1 MSVLKLYKP
10 KIQHYLIFLAL
21 LVVCTVVFQQ
31 FFVGYIVENFVISQ
45 FKPEKQELVNFA
57 GVKGTPTNEGQNF
70 SGSEVKSTYINKE
83 YIFDFTS
90 HERDEKT
97 HGYSKAGS
105 EWLVKAPPLGE
116 SAIILEP
123 YGFWMLSFDFGFIVA
138 LLLTTIMP
146 PQIGFM
152 SQKFEREINNTK
164 SKIRLQT
171 GFNNEVVEVLTLR
184 DADLEKLAQERPD
197 YIRQIYKRVWVRTI
211 PEEETA
217 AKAAVA
223 SFDDAFEP
231 DEDAVTFRNQ
241 ILYGRIKE
249 YFSEFVVRELDNVK
263 NARDWQKNRLRIFSG
278 LRLYMAHHFTEK
290 YSNNVT
296 GFAYGGAALL
306 IIAVGVRGLKF
317 IPATRPSL
325 ILFAILMEFTMLAL
339 LAFTLYYTEEEERMD
354 KMLKKMEDASKNQL
368 DSLNKLA
375 SDMHKMAV
383 AFEGGTT
390 EIMRKKVEDA
400 VAEYLRSEDNV
411 QSSVAKAIR
420 DRIVV
425 SLANNVS

>member
-10 KIQHYLIFLAL
+10 RIQHYLVFLAL
-21 LVVCTVVFQQ
+21 LVVSTVLFQKYAVG
-31 FFVGYIVENFVISQ
+31 FVVGEFVLSQ

-57 GVKGTPTNEGQNF
+57 GVKATATSEGQNF
-70 SGSEVKSTYINKE
+70 AGSEVKSAYINKE
-83 YIFDFTS
+83 YIFDFS
-90 HERDEKT
+90 SAVRDEKT
-97 HGYSKAGS
+97 HGYSKSSA

-116 SAIILEP
+116 AAIILEP
-123 YGFWMLSFDFGFIVA
+123 YGFWMLSFDFGALIA
-138 LLLTTIMP
+138 LLLTIVMP
-146 PQIGFM
+146 PQLGLV
-152 SQKFEREINNTK
+152 SQKFEREMNNTK

-184 DADLEKLAQERPD
+184 DVDLEKLAEERPD
-197 YIRQIYKRVWVRTI
+197 YIRQVYKRVWVRTI
-211 PEEETA
+211 PEEESLS
-217 AKAAVA
+217 KAVA
-223 SFDDAFEP
+223 NSFDEAYEP
-231 DEDAVTFRNQ
+231 DEDPVTFRNQ

-249 YFSEFVVRELDNVK
+249 YFSEFVVGEIENVK
-263 NARDWQKNRLRIFSG
+263 NARNWQRNRFRIFSG

-290 YSNNVT
+290 YSNRVT

-339 LAFTLYYTEEEERMD
+339 LAITLFYTEEEERMD
-354 KMLKKMEDASKNQL
+354 KMLKKMEDASKSQL

-375 SDMHKMAV
+375 GDMHSMAV
-383 AFEGGTT
+383 AFEGGTS
-390 EIMRKKVEDA
+390 ELMKKKVEDA

-420 DRIVV
+420 DKIVV
-425 SLANNVS
+425 SISNSK

>member
-10 KIQHYLIFLAL
+10 GVQHYLIFAAL
-21 LVVCTVVFQQ
+21 LVVFTVLFQNW
-31 FFVGYIVENFVISQ
+31 FVGWIVEQFVLSQ
-45 FKPEKQELVNFA
+45 FKPEKQALVNFD
-57 GVKGTPTNEGQNF
+57 GVKATPTNEGQSF
-70 SGSEVKSTYINKE
+70 AGKEVKSTYVNKE

-90 HERDEKT
+90 QKREEAT
-97 HGYSKAGS
+97 HGYPKAAS

-123 YGFWMLSFDFGFIVA
+123 YGFWMLSFDFGFVLS
-138 LLLTTIMP
+138 LLLTTILSP
-146 PQIGFM
+146 KIGYM

-164 SKIRLQT
+164 GKVRLQT

-184 DADLEKLAQERPD
+184 DHDLEKLNQERPD
-197 YIRQIYKRVWVRTI
+197 YIRQIYRRVWVRTI
-211 PEEETA
+211 PEEEAGSRTA
-217 AKAAVA
+217 TL

-231 DEDAVTFRNQ
+231 DEDCVTFRNQ
-241 ILYGRIKE
+241 ILFGRIKE

-263 NARDWQKNRLRIFSG
+263 NARDWQKNRLRIFAG

-375 SDMHKMAV
+375 ADMHKMAV

-390 EIMRKKVEDA
+390 EIMKKKVEDA

-425 SLANNVS
+425 SLASTAS

>member
-10 KIQHYLIFLAL
+10 RIQHYLVFLAL
-21 LVVCTVVFQQ
+21 LVVSTVLFQRYV
-31 FFVGYIVENFVISQ
+31 VGFIVEGFVLSQ
-45 FKPEKQELVNFA
+45 FKPEKQELINFA
-57 GVKGTPTNEGQNF
+57 GVKATATNEGQGF
-70 SGSEVKSTYINKE
+70 AGSEVKSAYINKE

-90 HERDEKT
+90 HVRDEKT
-97 HGYSKAGS
+97 HGYSKSSA

-116 SAIILEP
+116 AAIILEP
-123 YGFWMLSFDFGFIVA
+123 YGFWMLSFDFGALVA
-138 LLLTTIMP
+138 ILFTMVLSP
-146 PQIGFM
+146 KIGLI

-184 DADLEKLAQERPD
+184 DSDLEKLAEERPD
-197 YIRQIYKRVWVRTI
+197 YIRQVYHRVWVRTI
-211 PEEETA
+211 PEEESFSS
-217 AKAAVA
+217 KGKNN
-223 SFDDAFEP
+223 SFDEAYEP
-231 DEDAVTFRNQ
+231 DEDPVTFRNQ
-241 ILYGRIKE
+241 ILYGRVKE
-249 YFSEFVVRELDNVK
+249 YFSEFVVGEIENVK
-263 NARDWQKNRLRIFSG
+263 NARDWQRNRFRIFSG

-290 YSNNVT
+290 YSNRVT

-339 LAFTLYYTEEEERMD
+339 LAITLFYTEEEERMD

-375 SDMHKMAV
+375 GDMHSMAV
-383 AFEGGTT
+383 AFEGGTS
-390 EIMRKKVEDA
+390 EMMKKKVEDA
-400 VAEYLRSEDNV
+400 VSEYLRSEDNV

-420 DRIVV
+420 DKIVV
-425 SLANNVS
+425 SISNSK

>member
-10 KIQHYLIFLAL
+10 RVQHYLIFAAL
-21 LVVCTVVFQQ
+21 LVVFTVLFQNW
-31 FFVGYIVENFVISQ
+31 FVGLIVERFVLSQ
-45 FKPEKQELVNFA
+45 FKPEKQALINFD
-57 GVKGTPTNEGQNF
+57 GVKATPTNEGQGF
-70 SGSEVKSTYINKE
+70 GGKEVKTSYINKE
-83 YIFDFTS
+83 YIFDFTNRKR
-90 HERDEKT
+90 EEAT
-97 HGYSKAGS
+97 HGYSKAAN

-116 SAIILEP
+116 AAIILEP
-123 YGFWMLSFDFGFIVA
+123 YGFWMLSFDFGFLLAI
-138 LLLTTIMP
+138 LLTTMLP
-146 PQIGFM
+146 PQIGYM
-152 SQKFEREINNTK
+152 SQKFEREINHTK
-164 SKIRLQT
+164 GKIRLQT

-184 DADLEKLAQERPD
+184 DSDLDKLAQERPD

-211 PEEETA
+211 PEEEVGSRS
-217 AKAAVA
+217 AAV

-231 DEDAVTFRNQ
+231 DEDPVSFRNQ

-263 NARDWQKNRLRIFSG
+263 NSRDWQKNRLRIFSG

-339 LAFTLYYTEEEERMD
+339 LAFTLYYTEGEERMD

-375 SDMHKMAV
+375 GDMHKMAV

-390 EIMRKKVEDA
+390 EIMKKKVEDA

-425 SLANNVS
+425 SLASNAS